1 MQDQKNSLLHDAD
14 RIPTNDFGGVRS
26 DSSDEILAPPV
37 VEAPLSARHRSGR
50 GGALGPTGM
59 MMPPMMA
66 GGMGMGAGGGAHAAS
81 AATSMRV
88 TSAGGVLPPGAGM
101 TGGATASSVTAAN
114 AGVSSGGF
122 GAGTGSFSASGMG
135 GWSPSSA
142 PLPASGPAVSAGTH
156 AADGADAGSSTPA
169 TLPDAPK
176 TPNDAPHAGQPDR
189 PDGHFTYDPNSSRF
203 RYETYPENRRHD
215 PGDTTG
221 PYDPYDSNDRYH
233 IGQSGRNRYQGY
245 PGSDDSNGY
254 PEPSGGARRTGALQA
269 SGVDADGFGVHL
281 AQLDEAAAKWHSLAD
296 RLTRVC
302 QWLNAAIAQAGDF
315 GLVIHPQPDYA
326 QAHATAQAQAKGS
339 AADFTDT
346 SGRLIRTSGYYRE
359 TEAANTKAS
368 SRIGSRG

>member
-14 RIPTNDFGGVRS
+14 RIPTNDFGGLRS

-142 PLPASGPAVSAGTH
+142 PLPASGPAVSTGTH

-169 TLPDAPK
+169 TRMPRRPPTTLPMPGNPIGRMVISPTIQTVPASGTRP
-176 TPNDAPHAGQPDR
+176 TPRTAGMTRATPPAR
-189 PDGHFTYDPNSSRF
+189 TTPMTR
-203 RYETYPENRRHD
+203 
-215 PGDTTG
+215 TTG
-221 PYDPYDSNDRYH
+221 TTSASRGGTATRGTQAATIRTVTQNPAAVPAAP
-233 IGQSGRNRYQGY
+233 GRCKPAVSTRM
-245 PGSDDSNGY
+245 
-254 PEPSGGARRTGALQA
+254 A
-269 SGVDADGFGVHL
+269 SGSIL
-281 AQLDEAAAKWHSLAD
+281 PNW
-296 RLTRVC
+296 TR
-302 QWLNAAIAQAGDF
+302 QRPNGIAW
-315 GLVIHPQPDYA
+315 P
-326 QAHATAQAQAKGS
+326 
-339 AADFTDT
+339 
-346 SGRLIRTSGYYRE
+346 
-359 TEAANTKAS
+359 
-368 SRIGSRG
+368 IG